1 MSRMVASLVR
11 PWSVFCAALW
21 IGSSLSLF
29 SHAALGQEKQTEQAV
44 RNEASG
50 SLAAGAEVVLK
61 SFRTPLDDDG
71 KPVLSSGQETFWI
84 ERIEGER
91 VRISL
96 RDKSRRGWVRRDQV
110 VPMDQAVDFFTAEIA
125 RNAKNTDALWSR
137 AGLWIKRKDDDHAL
151 ADYDQL
157 IRLLPDYA
165 AFHVDRGGILL
176 RKRRLDQA
184 LADLNEANRL
194 APRDSSILV
203 HRGILWS
210 GKNEPDKAIADFS
223 AAIKL
228 NPKQVYAYFL
238 RGKSWE
244 EKRDRDQAIA
254 DYSQA
259 IKLDPQ
265 KAHFRLIRGQA
276 WSRRGMHAE
285 AIADFD
291 DVIRLTPSDATAFFA
306 RGNEWLKD
314 ALADRKAPVPDK
326 AIADFSRAIE
336 LDPKYAAAYS
346 ARADAWRLKH
356 DYARLAQD
364 LQSVVSLSAD
374 DLRAHEALARLL
386 ATCKDA
392 RIRDGKRAVELA
404 TRACE
409 LSTWTRP
416 DCVDA
421 LAAADA
427 ETGDFLN
434 AIKWVTRAIEL
445 VKKRGSSL
453 DEGNMKDH
461 LRLYQNNQP
470 CRE

>member
-1 MSRMVASLVR
+1 MSRMAASLVR
-11 PWSVFCAALW
+11 PWSVVCAALW
-21 IGSSLSLF
+21 FGCSLSLF
-29 SHAALGQEKQTEQAV
+29 SREALGQERQTEQAA

-50 SLAAGAEVVLK
+50 ALAAGAEVVLK
-61 SFRTPLDDDG
+61 SFRTPLEDDG
-71 KPVLSSGQETFWI
+71 KQVFSAGQETFWI

-91 VRISL
+91 VRISS

-110 VPMDQAVDFFTAEIA
+110 VAIDQGVDFFTAEIA

-157 IRLLPDYA
+157 IRLSPDFA
-165 AFHVDRGGILL
+165 AFYVARGGIFL
-176 RKRRLDQA
+176 RKGRLDEA

-203 HRGILWS
+203 RRGILWS
-210 GKNEPDKAIADFS
+210 SKNEPDKAIADFS
-223 AAIKL
+223 AAIRL
-228 NPKQVYAYFL
+228 NPNETDAYFF
-238 RGKSWE
+238 RGHSWE
-244 EKRDRDQAIA
+244 DKHDREQAIA

-259 IKLDPQ
+259 IKLEPQ
-265 KAHFRLIRGQA
+265 KAHFRLFRGQA

-285 AIADFD
+285 AMADFD
-291 DVIRLTPSDATAFFA
+291 ELIRMTPSDARAYFA
-306 RGNEWLKD
+306 RGNERLKD
-314 ALADRKAPVPDK
+314 AIADRNAPVPDK

-346 ARADAWRLKH
+346 VRADAWRLKH

-364 LQSVVSLSAD
+364 LQSVVSLDAG

-392 RIRDGKRAVELA
+392 RIRDGKRALELA

-416 DCVDA
+416 DSLDA
-421 LAAADA
+421 LAAAYA
-427 ETGDFLN
+427 ETGDFPN
-434 AIKWVTRAIEL
+434 AIKWETQAIEL
-445 VKKRGSSL
+445 IKKRAFSL
-453 DEGNMKDH
+453 GEGDMKDH
-461 LRLYQNNQP
+461 LRLYQNRQP